1 MPQPPAAQSPPRRSG
16 RTVEEILA
24 DAGEE
29 TRGALRVLGELV
41 GNEPQ
46 SVAGPVPFA
55 ARHLGVDPLAVAATR
70 YTGPASALAVLGN
83 LMRLEMERHGAAV
96 TIGSPGEGA
105 PPAWSQIDL
114 GLDARGAPIEV
125 TVPGKRTSPRRMIDS
140 CPAGTIAPVPVC
152 LRIVD
157 TPQWQREFTILS
169 TVADKRVAEE
179 TMKLLRERVR
189 GEENPLRGRVLQ
201 ASVGDCGLS
210 IGVCPAID
218 AGRDGLVLPD
228 EVWREVDIFLA
239 AATTRRDLLRSLG
252 LGTNRGLLV
261 AGPPGVGKTYLV
273 RVIAAALAGRYTTI
287 LADAHAMRH
296 VLAELYTEAETFGPT
311 LVVLDDIDLVLG
323 HRDAS
328 HDNAPLADFLATL
341 DGARQRQDVLT
352 IATTNDPQSL
362 DPAAQRANRFDTIV
376 SLPLPDAAMRARIL
390 ERHLGP
396 LGLPI
401 SPADLADELDGA
413 TGADVRE
420 VVRRAV
426 LEHGA
431 TFSAAQLTEVV
442 RSGRWRAT
450 VNRRKYL

>member
-1 MPQPPAAQSPPRRSG
+1 MPTTPAEEPPPRRPG

-29 TRGALRVLGELV
+29 ARGALRVLGELV
-41 GNEPQ
+41 GNEPPG
-46 SVAGPVPFA
+46 VAGPVPFA

-114 GLDARGAPIEV
+114 GLDAHGLPLEV
-125 TVPGKRTSPRRMIDS
+125 TVPGKMIVAF
-140 CPAGTIAPVPVC
+140 PAGTIAPVPLC

-157 TPQWQREFTILS
+157 TPQWQREFAILS

-179 TMKLLRERVR
+179 TMKRLRERVR

-228 EVWREVDIFLA
+228 EVWREVDVFLA
-239 AATTRRDLLRSLG
+239 AATTRRELLRSLG

-296 VLAELYTEAETFGPT
+296 VLAELYAEAETFGPT

-376 SLPLPDAAMRARIL
+376 SLPLPDAAMRTRIL

-401 SPADLADELDGA
+401 DPADLADELDGA

-431 TFSAAQLTEVV
+431 TFSTAQLAEIV

>member
-1 MPQPPAAQSPPRRSG
+1 MNQPPADPRSAAAG
-16 RTVEEILA
+16 RTIGEILA
-24 DAGEE
+24 DAPEE
-29 TRGALRVLGELV
+29 TRAVLRVLGELL
-41 GNEPQ
+41 GNEPL
-46 SVAGPVPFA
+46 SAAGPVRFA
-55 ARHLGVDPLAVAATR
+55 ARHLAVDPLAIAATR
-70 YTGPASALAVLGN
+70 FTGPGSALAVLGN
-83 LMRLEMERHGAAV
+83 LMRIEMERHGGAI
-96 TIGSPGEGA
+96 TIGAPGEGQ

-114 GLDARGAPIEV
+114 GVDPGGSQVQV
-125 TVPGKRTSPRRMIDS
+125 TVPGKMTVAF
-140 CPAGTIAPVPVC
+140 PAGTLAPVPLC

-169 TVADKRVAEE
+169 SVADKRVAEE
-179 TMKLLRERVR
+179 TLARLRERIR

-201 ASVGDCGLS
+201 ASVTDCGLT
-210 IGVCPAID
+210 IGVCSAIES
-218 AGRDGLVLPD
+218 GREGLLLPD
-228 EVWREVDIFLA
+228 EAWREVDIFLA
-239 AATTRRDLLRSLG
+239 AATSRRELLRSLG

-261 AGPPGVGKTYLV
+261 AGPPGVGKTHLV
-273 RVIAAALAGRYTTI
+273 RVIAATLAGRYTTI

-296 VLAELYTEAETFGPT
+296 QLADLYAEAESFGPT

-328 HDNAPLADFLATL
+328 ADNAPLADFLATL
-341 DGARQRQDVLT
+341 DGARERDDILT
-352 IATTNDPQSL
+352 VATTNDPKSL
-362 DPAAQRANRFDTIV
+362 DPAAQRSSRFDTV
-376 SLPLPDAAMRARIL
+376 VTLPLPDAALRACIL
-390 ERHLGP
+390 ARHLAP

-401 SPADLADELDGA
+401 DAVAVAGELEGA

-431 TFSAAQLTEVV
+431 TFTEAQLVEIL

>member
-1 MPQPPAAQSPPRRSG
+1 MPTPPADEPASRRPG

-29 TRGALRVLGELV
+29 ARGALRVLGELV
-41 GNEPQ
+41 GNEPPG
-46 SVAGPVPFA
+46 VAGPVPFA

-96 TIGSPGEGA
+96 AIGSPGEGA

-114 GLDARGAPIEV
+114 GLDAHGLPLEV
-125 TVPGKRTSPRRMIDS
+125 TVPGKMIVAF
-140 CPAGTIAPVPVC
+140 PAGTIAPVPLC
-152 LRIVD
+152 LKIVD
-157 TPQWQREFTILS
+157 TPQWQREFTVLS

-179 TMKLLRERVR
+179 TMKRLRERVC
-189 GEENPLRGRVLQ
+189 GGENPLRGRVLQ

-218 AGRDGLVLPD
+218 AGREGLVLPD
-228 EVWREVDIFLA
+228 EVWREVDVFLA

-296 VLAELYTEAETFGPT
+296 VLAELYAEAETFGPS

-376 SLPLPDAAMRARIL
+376 SLPLPDAATRTQIL

-401 SPADLADELDGA
+401 DPADLAAELDGA

-431 TFSAAQLTEVV
+431 TFSAAQLAEIV